1 MNFPLDSIDD
11 GYKFQQIIAEY
22 FRSLKTDKHGYK
34 ISNINVEDSGVG
46 GDDGCDI
53 IVEFYFEDAICEH
66 TQRWI
71 VECKSQKK
79 AVGSR
84 DINTN
89 NIETILRAK
98 NASGYLLVCKNDATA
113 SLKRIFSDLNNRNGC
128 KYMVWNGS
136 QLWHKIMERKNILK
150 AFFPDF
156 YRHNFSN
163 TDIESK
169 YNELINEFNE
179 KFKRELE

>member
-1 MNFPLDSIDD
+1 LNSPLDSIDD

-34 ISNINVEDSGVG
+34 ISNIHVEDNGVG

-53 IVEFYFEDAICEH
+53 LVEFYFEDAISEH
-66 TQRWI
+66 TQKWV

-79 AVGSR
+79 VVGAS

-89 NIETILRAK
+89 NIELILKAK
-98 NASGYLLVCKNDATA
+98 NASGYLLVCKNDASST
-113 SLKRIFSDLNNRNGC
+113 LKRIFKAWNDKNHC
-128 KYMVWNGS
+128 KYVVWNGS
-136 QLWHKIMERKNILK
+136 QLWHKIIERKNILK
-150 AFFPDF
+150 AFFPEF

-163 TDIESK
+163 TNVETTYD
-169 YNELINEFNE
+169 ELINEFKE
-179 KFKRELE
+179 KLKRELE